1 LITGSW
7 YAIWAQAKTPEALVA
22 RLNADIVKIV
32 NLPDVR
38 ARIQELGGEP
48 VGNTPAEFDAFQKAD
63 MARWAQVVKDSGA
76 KAE

>member
-1 LITGSW
+1 MC
-7 YAIWAQAKTPEALVA
+7 A
-22 RLNADIVKIV
+22 RAYRNSA
-32 NLPDVR
+32 
-38 ARIQELGGEP
+38 AEP